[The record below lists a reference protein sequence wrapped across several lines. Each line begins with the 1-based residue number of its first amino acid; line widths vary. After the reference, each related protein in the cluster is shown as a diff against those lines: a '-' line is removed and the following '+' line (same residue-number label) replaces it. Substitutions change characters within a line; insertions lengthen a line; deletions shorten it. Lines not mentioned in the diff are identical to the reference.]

1 MKKPLVIVWIV
12 CLIFSLCAGCVTNT
26 PQGKP
31 EPQPP
36 APVLNTTIDKTQGGS
51 QLLWITIDPLSDHN
65 AGDVFTITGTT
76 NLSVSDEI
84 LVQVI
89 PEWWIQR
96 PSKSQ
101 CSGEEIIGQIAT
113 GTFVPVPGNNSLNV
127 WNYSV
132 NSSTFPSQNYIVYV
146 DGVTRTASA
155 ESGFFLGGNN
165 SAGIKK
171 GCQ

>member
-1 MKKPLVIVWIV
+1 MKKLLVIVWIV

-26 PQGKP
+26 PQVKP
-31 EPQPP
+31 EPQSP
-36 APVLNTTIDKTQGGS
+36 ATVLNITTDKTQADS
-51 QLLWITIDPLSDHN
+51 QLLWITVDPVSNHD

-101 CSGEEIIGQIAT
+101 CGGKEIIGQGAT
-113 GTFVPVPGNNSLNV
+113 GTIVPVPGNNSLNL
-127 WNYSV
+127 WNFSI
-132 NSSTFPSQNYIVYV
+132 NSSTFPSQNYIVSV

-155 ESGFFLGGNN
+155 ESGFYLGGNN
-165 SAGIKK
+165 SADIKK